1 MLAGK
6 LQNLIT
12 TALILRFMPHKTE
25 TKEEFSVSTNDFLKC

>member
-12 TALILRFMPHKTE
+12 TALILRLMPHETK
-25 TKEEFSVSTNDFLKC
+25 TKEEFSVLTNEFLKC